1 MIFTIEAIANKKAV
15 KLTYNNLTNTVRDS
29 NGKVLNPLR
38 NNQEILSWY
47 KEAKK
52 IYFSDG
58 FTPTQNSNKFK
69 RRLATLDI
77 TFGLNCNFNCQ
88 YCSQRPFRG
97 KAYSAKP
104 SDVEPF
110 MAMLERNKIEV
121 NPDGKVFLWGGEP
134 LVYWKTIRKIVP
146 LLRKRYPSQQFEI
159 ITNGSLLTKE
169 KIDFFNKHNVVV
181 SVSDDGI
188 NNNRC
193 EAAIEA
199 AHKNDKLYEYAA
211 QTMKTKFFIGVVPA
225 MGNADVIKIIDT
237 IKKRIPSIQRIYTEN
252 VVRCFTDENRDGLSA
267 EMMYRLSDND
277 LKLLHDSR
285 FISVVENYFDGDKPR
300 STFRLSLAAGIQVV
314 EKAQCGVGSG
324 NMLCV
329 NLKGD
334 IYSCHIFASS
344 GLELGHLDNL
354 DEAVIRWHTS
364 FNNRRMC
371 KDCVLL
377 SLCRGDCSRMSDS
390 AHDMSCENRYASLF
404 PVFRKIFS
412 ETFGVWVNAVTP
424 KGPLSRVMS
433 LLNNRNPTLKEYRA
447 TVGKQIPIVPIS
459 ANKDV

>member
-38 NNQEILSWY
+38 NNREVLSWY
-47 KEAKK
+47 EEAKK
-52 IYFSDG
+52 TYLSDG

-69 RRLATLDI
+69 HRLATLDI

-88 YCSQRPFRG
+88 YCSQRPFHG

-121 NPDGKVFLWGGEP
+121 NPDGKIFLWGGEP

-169 KIDFFNKHNVVV
+169 KIDFFNKYNVVV

-193 EAAIEA
+193 EAAIET

-211 QTMKTKFFIGVVPA
+211 QTMKTNFFIGVVPTK
-225 MGNADVIKIIDT
+225 GNADVIKIIDT
-237 IKKRIPSIQRIYTEN
+237 I
-252 VVRCFTDENRDGLSA
+252 
-267 EMMYRLSDND
+267 M
-277 LKLLHDSR
+277 
-285 FISVVENYFDGDKPR
+285 
-300 STFRLSLAAGIQVV
+300 
-314 EKAQCGVGSG
+314 
-324 NMLCV
+324 
-329 NLKGD
+329 
-334 IYSCHIFASS
+334 
-344 GLELGHLDNL
+344 
-354 DEAVIRWHTS
+354 
-364 FNNRRMC
+364 
-371 KDCVLL
+371 
-377 SLCRGDCSRMSDS
+377 
-390 AHDMSCENRYASLF
+390 
-404 PVFRKIFS
+404 
-412 ETFGVWVNAVTP
+412 
-424 KGPLSRVMS
+424 
-433 LLNNRNPTLKEYRA
+433 
-447 TVGKQIPIVPIS
+447 
-459 ANKDV
+459 